1 VPTSPS
7 QVEIQP
13 GPYDSSSSASRKTKS
28 IQEIYMAFKRY
39 IYIYISHTHT
49 HDGTQRIDFD
59 DFSMLCLFA
68 NYDPY

>member
-1 VPTSPS
+1 MTPLV
-7 QVEIQP
+7 QL
-13 GPYDSSSSASRKTKS
+13 
-28 IQEIYMAFKRY
+28 QERQRAFKRYIWHSRDRY